1 MFTCRDCGRHRVARA
16 VLEGQVLTVTCADC
30 NKSQVGSFRI
40 SQTLTVEPRI
50 DVDVIEPVPEE
61 EAKYPWLELAP
72 REQYEEMRRELAL
85 PPEVEIPEPGPDV
98 PIIFREPE
106 PMPGVPIVEH
116 DPKFYNRNM
125 NRLWAY
131 GWDQLGDLM
140 GDELYTEF
148 AEPMLHQMADTPE
161 YVAQLYTPHGG
172 SWLQNDFVR
181 LVKENIYQDL
191 ATRGS
196 VPDVGRGQ
204 FGIEP
209 GYERNEERG
218 EYVYNIVFNKRHPD
232 YLGESPLY
240 VAEETPWLV
249 KLLQQVR
256 AWEVENLE
264 PEELKYV
271 WES

>member
-1 MFTCRDCGRHRVARA
+1 MFTCNDCGKHKVARA
-16 VLEGQVLTVTCADC
+16 VLTGEILRVVCADC
-30 NKSQVGSFRI
+30 GESQVTSFRAG
-40 SQTLTVEPRI
+40 QTITVEPG
-50 DVDVIEPVPEE
+50 VDVEEFVPED

-72 REQYEEMRRELAL
+72 KEQYEEMRRELDL
-85 PPEVEIPEPGPDV
+85 PPEVEIPDPGTDV
-98 PIIFREPE
+98 PTIFKEPE
-106 PMPGVPIVEH
+106 PRPGVPVIEH
-116 DPKFYNRNM
+116 DPKFYGRNM
-125 NRLWAY
+125 TRLWAF

-148 AEPMLHQMADTPE
+148 AEPMLHQIADTPE
-161 YVAQLYTPHGG
+161 YVEQLYTPYGG
-172 SWLQNDFVR
+172 SRLQNEFVG
-181 LVKENIYQDL
+181 LVKEHIYHDL
-191 ATRGS
+191 AERGIA
-196 VPDVGRGQ
+196 PDVGRGK

-209 GYERNEERG
+209 GYEKNEERG
-218 EYVYNIVFNKRHPD
+218 EYVYNIVFNEGHPD
-232 YLGESPLY
+232 YLGKPPLY